1 MLYPNKNVLIILK
14 NDHLCVAVRYMIH
27 FYCLAVEAGFYSDV
41 VECWTLNPAD
51 RVWSQVGENV
61 IWIFSPFLLH
71 LVASVGVAALEPD
84 GRSKCWV
91 VTRSL
96 RDICIGMNAY
106 KCHVIGRR
114 DVAVRYMIHFYCL
127 AVEAGFYSDVVECW
141 TLNPADR
148 FRSPV
153 GENVIW
159 IFSPFLLHLVA
170 SVGVAALEPD
180 GRSKC
185 WVVTRSLRD
194 ICIGMNA
201 YKCHVIG
208 RRDVAVRYMIHF
220 YCLAVEAGF
229 YSDVVECWTLNP
241 ADRVWSPV
249 GENVIWIFSPFL
261 LHMY

>member
-1 MLYPNKNVLIILK
+1 MTFSPSKLKFVPEFLGVRESREMRLKEFYAHVGYLRWAPNVTGEKIEITFSPDQGSNPVRWTQCPTLY
-14 NDHLCVAVRYMIH
+14 HVAIK
-27 FYCLAVEAGFYSDV
+27 AGLYSDV

-51 RVWSQVGENV
+51 RV
-61 IWIFSPFLLH
+61 
-71 LVASVGVAALEPD
+71 
-84 GRSKCWV
+84 
-91 VTRSL
+91 
-96 RDICIGMNAY
+96 
-106 KCHVIGRR
+106 
-114 DVAVRYMIHFYCL
+114 
-127 AVEAGFYSDVVECW
+127 
-141 TLNPADR
+141 
-148 FRSPV
+148 RSPV

-185 WVVTRSLRD
+185 WVVTPSLSD

-201 YKCHVIG
+201 YKCLVIG

-241 ADRVWSPV
+241 ADRVRSPI

-261 LHMY
+261 LH